1 MTKRRRDDEMKF
13 REYPEAEGDS
23 CSFIAEIEPAGYFV
37 VSTTYD
43 DKLGV
48 ALGPFATMKEAQS
61 HLAVVERGL
70 MKAGA
75 TEQLLN

>member
-1 MTKRRRDDEMKF
+1 MTTRHRAAEQKF
-13 REYPEAEGDS
+13 REYPEPEGDS
-23 CSFIAEIEPAGYFV
+23 CSFIAEIEQAGYFV

-43 DKLGV
+43 DKLGL
-48 ALGPFATMKEAQS
+48 ALGPFSTMKEAQS

-70 MKAGA
+70 AQSGA